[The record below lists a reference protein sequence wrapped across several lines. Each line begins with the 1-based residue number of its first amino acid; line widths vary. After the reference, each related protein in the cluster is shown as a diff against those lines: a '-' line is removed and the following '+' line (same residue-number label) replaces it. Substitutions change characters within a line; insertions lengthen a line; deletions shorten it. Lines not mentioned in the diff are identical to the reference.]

1 MYIWNILPHC
11 ICLLRKE
18 QCKKL
23 SSYILPKESRRLS
36 LCVILYFI
44 FFTSH
49 YSVLVLLQILL
60 LEGKKDT
67 TQMSIHFQPSRIH
80 SSFVERINLA
90 ESQEVSS
97 RVLIDR
103 SEARI
108 SFSSLVETFGP
119 SERQSLRE
127 CKVSKK
133 KIHTFGG
140 HFSQN
145 IWKENVITSWCCSNA
160 IKARKESDK
169 KRFLQKAAAPK

>member
-1 MYIWNILPHC
+1 MPHC

-60 LEGKKDT
+60 FEGKKDT
-67 TQMSIHFQPSRIH
+67 TQMSIHFQPSRIC
-80 SSFVERINLA
+80 SSFVKGINLA

-97 RVLIDR
+97 RTGVRPGFHSAPWWIH
-103 SEARI
+103 
-108 SFSSLVETFGP
+108 LVP
-119 SERQSLRE
+119 LKDSHL
-127 CKVSKK
+127 
-133 KIHTFGG
+133 
-140 HFSQN
+140 
-145 IWKENVITSWCCSNA
+145 ENVKLLS
-160 IKARKESDK
+160 RKFTHLVVIFHKTYE
-169 KRFLQKAAAPK
+169 KRTLSHLDIALMQSKLRKN